1 MEIKIIK
8 RNKNKIKNMKG
19 SFKLGNIAGIGVFI
33 HWTFSI
39 LIAYII
45 YSNYSAGHEA
55 ERIGWMVLFVC
66 SIFGTVFL
74 HELGH
79 ALAAKRYGISTK
91 DITILPI
98 GGLARLEKIPVK
110 PAEEL
115 VVALAGPAVNIAL
128 AGITALFITMPST
141 NELTIQLTNGV
152 NASNFFLNFFIV
164 NIWLAVF
171 NLIPAFPMD
180 GGRVLRALLAMKME
194 RHIATNVAA
203 KIGQALALG
212 FIFLGFFGNPFLI
225 FIGLFIILGAQ
236 GEAHMTKAE
245 FMMKGILVRDILMKN
260 YETIEE
266 SNTIETAVNK
276 LLNGQCKNFVVMANQ
291 LPIATL
297 GRDEIIKALSESG
310 KQTLLLSVA
319 DKNPIRLNVNQSLEE
334 VYPTMIAGKNSMAFV
349 YDNQQFIGVLDLE
362 NILEFIMVKEAE
374 E

>member
-1 MEIKIIK
+1 
-8 RNKNKIKNMKG
+8 MKG

-45 YSNYSAGHEA
+45 FSNYRAGHDA

-79 ALAAKRYGISTK
+79 ALAAKRYGIKTK

-98 GGLARLEKIPVK
+98 GGLARLEKIPEK
-110 PAEEL
+110 PVEEL

-128 AGITALFITMPST
+128 AGITALFITMPSA
-141 NELTIQLTNGV
+141 NELTIQLTGGV
-152 NASNFFLNFFIV
+152 NSGNFFLNFFIV

-180 GGRVLRALLAMKME
+180 GGRVLRALLAMKMQ
-194 RHIATNVAA
+194 RHTATTVAA
-203 KIGQALALG
+203 RIGQFLALG
-212 FIFLGFFGNPFLI
+212 FIFLGFFSNPFLI

-236 GEAHMTKAE
+236 GEAQMTKAG
-245 FMMKGILVRDILMKN
+245 FMMKGVLVRDILMKK
-260 YETIEE
+260 YETIAE
-266 SNTIETAVNK
+266 SDTIETAVNK

-291 LPIATL
+291 QPVATL
-297 GRDEIIKALSESG
+297 GRDEIIKALSDNG
-310 KQTLLLSVA
+310 KQTILQSVA

-334 VYPTMIAGKNSMAFV
+334 VYPIMIAAKNSLAFV
-349 YDNQQFIGVLDLE
+349 YDKQQFIGVLDLE

-374 E
+374 VKN

>member
-1 MEIKIIK
+1 
-8 RNKNKIKNMKG
+8 
-19 SFKLGNIAGIGVFI
+19 
-33 HWTFSI
+33 
-39 LIAYII
+39 
-45 YSNYSAGHEA
+45 
-55 ERIGWMVLFVC
+55 
-66 SIFGTVFL
+66 
-74 HELGH
+74 
-79 ALAAKRYGISTK
+79 
-91 DITILPI
+91 
-98 GGLARLEKIPVK
+98 
-110 PAEEL
+110 
-115 VVALAGPAVNIAL
+115 
-128 AGITALFITMPST
+128 MPST